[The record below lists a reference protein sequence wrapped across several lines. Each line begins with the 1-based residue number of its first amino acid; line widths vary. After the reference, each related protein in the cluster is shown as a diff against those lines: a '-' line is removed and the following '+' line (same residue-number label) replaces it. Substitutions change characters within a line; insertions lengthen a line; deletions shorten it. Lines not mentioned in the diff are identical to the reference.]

1 MTLTL
6 TLRNRAA
13 HHAWLLSVL
22 TLGVHPL
29 AQAAPRITFEIAG
42 LASNDGAVQCLLF
55 STPDGFP
62 SEAQRAMKQMTVQ
75 PEEMRATCEFADLPA
90 GTYALSVWHDANA
103 NGRLDTNF
111 VGVPREPVG
120 TSNNAEGRMGPP
132 RFEAAAFKFVPP
144 VFVQRVT
151 VK

>member
-1 MTLTL
+1 MTFSSIS
-6 TLRNRAA
+6 RAA
-13 HHAWLLSVL
+13 RCAWLLSAV
-22 TLGVHPL
+22 TFAVHSN
-29 AQAAPRITFEIAG
+29 AQAVRITFEIAG
-42 LASNDGAVQCLLF
+42 LASNNGAVHCLLF

-62 SEAQRAMKQMTVQ
+62 SEARRATKQMAVQ
-75 PEEMRATCEFADLPA
+75 PEELRATCEFANLPA
-90 GTYALSVWHDANA
+90 GTYALSAWHDANA
-103 NGRLDTNF
+103 NGRLDANLI
-111 VGVPREPVG
+111 GVPTEPVG